1 MIGARVTPYKEVP
14 FDESPQ
20 GFLFYDMNNREYE
33 IKQLSEEFYLD
44 YSQVKFPEILHKE
57 DRPYIVFVIK
67 INDNTFAVP
76 FRTNITHNQSYRF
89 KNTNKQTNSH
99 TGLDFS
105 KAVIVNEE
113 RYLGKKTFIDDAEYI
128 ELENK
133 IKFIIQKFTVYVNN
147 YIKYIKS
154 NNTKMIEMKYKYS
167 SIQYFN
173 KELGI

>member
-1 MIGARVTPYKEVP
+1 
-14 FDESPQ
+14 
-20 GFLFYDMNNREYE
+20 MNNRKYE
-33 IKQLSEEFYLD
+33 IKQLSEKFYLD